1 MEPIVDT
8 ALSLQHKRRAL
19 QQGSEGGLGGVDF
32 LMARSAEDLAER
44 LSTVERRFTD
54 AATLFSL
61 TPHAADALRISG
73 KVERIA
79 RVEALPELLQAGEGQ
94 LAAPETVPFEPE
106 SLDLIVSLLSLHEA
120 NDIPGMLIQIR
131 RALRPDGLFL
141 AALPGAGTLAELRD
155 SLLLAEAELS
165 DGASPRVLPFAD
177 VRDAGGLLQRAGFAL
192 PVADLE
198 TITVRYD
205 NLFALMKDLRAMG
218 AANAL
223 VARSR
228 KPASLALF
236 MRASEI
242 YAERYA
248 DPDGRIRATFAIVWM
263 SGWAPHASQQKP
275 AKRGSATASLAEA
288 LKPR

>member
-19 QQGSEGGLGGVDF
+19 ALGPANGVDF
-32 LMARSAEDLAER
+32 LMRLSADDLLER
-44 LSTVERRFTD
+44 LATVERRFPD

-61 TPHAADALRISG
+61 TGHAASALQASG
-73 KVERIA
+73 KVDHVT
-79 RVEALPELLQAGEGQ
+79 RVEAMPELLNDGEGQ
-94 LAAPETVPFEPE
+94 VAAPETVPLEQE
-106 SLDLIVSLLSLHEA
+106 SMDLIVSLLSLHEA
-120 NDIPGMLIQIR
+120 NDIPGTLIQIR

-141 AALPGAGTLAELRD
+141 AAFPGAGTLAELRD
-155 SLLLAEAELS
+155 SFLQAEAELS
-165 DGASPRVLPFAD
+165 DGASPRVLPFTD

-198 TITVRYD
+198 TLTVRYD

-218 AANAL
+218 AANAMI
-223 VARSR
+223 ARSR
-228 KPASLALF
+228 KPANLALF

-242 YAERYA
+242 YAERYS
-248 DPDGRIRATFAIVWM
+248 DPDGRIRATFSIVWL

-275 AKRGSATASLAEA
+275 AARGSATASLAEA

>member
-1 MEPIVDT
+1 MPALEPIVDT
-8 ALSLQHKRRAL
+8 ALSLQHKRRAFL
-19 QQGSEGGLGGVDF
+19 QGAQGGVDF
-32 LMARSAEDLAER
+32 LMARSAEDLADR
-44 LSTVERRFTD
+44 LSTVERHFAD

-61 TPHAADALRISG
+61 TPHAADVLRASG
-73 KVERIA
+73 KADQVT
-79 RVEALPELLQAGEGQ
+79 RVEALPELLRNGEGQ
-94 LAAPETVPFEPE
+94 VAAPETVPFEPE
-106 SLDLIVSLLSLHEA
+106 SLDLAVSLLALHEA

-141 AALPGAGTLAELRD
+141 AAFPGAGTLAELRD
-155 SLLLAEAELS
+155 SFLQAEAELS

-198 TITVRYD
+198 TVTVRYD

-218 AANAL
+218 AANPL
-223 VARSR
+223 IARSR

-236 MRASEI
+236 VRASEI

-248 DPDGRIRATFAIVWM
+248 DPDGRIRATFAIVWL
-263 SGWAPHASQQKP
+263 SGWAPHASQGKP
-275 AKRGSATASLAEA
+275 ARRGSATASLAEA

>member
-1 MEPIVDT
+1 LEPIVDT

-19 QQGSEGGLGGVDF
+19 SQGAASGVDF
-32 LMARSAEDLAER
+32 LMRLSAEDLLER
-44 LSTVERRFTD
+44 LATVERRFPD

-61 TPHAADALRISG
+61 TGHAADALRASG
-73 KVERIA
+73 KVDHVTRI
-79 RVEALPELLQAGEGQ
+79 EALPELLADGDGQ
-94 LAAPETVPFEPE
+94 LAALDTVPFEPE
-106 SLDLIVSLLSLHEA
+106 SLDLIVSLLALHEA
-120 NDIPGMLIQIR
+120 NDIPGTLIQIR

-141 AALPGAGTLAELRD
+141 AAFPGAGTLAELRD
-155 SLLLAEAELS
+155 SLLQAEAELS

-177 VRDAGGLLQRAGFAL
+177 VRDGGGLLQRAGFAL

-198 TITVRYD
+198 TLTVRYD

-218 AANAL
+218 AANSL

-228 KPASLALF
+228 KPANMALF

-242 YAERYA
+242 YAERYS
-248 DPDGRIRATFAIVWM
+248 DPDGRIRATFSIVWL
-263 SGWAPHASQQKP
+263 SGWAPHGSQQKP
-275 AKRGSATASLAEA
+275 AARGSATASLAEA